1 MQRFR
6 PGGEIRGHP
15 CNGMVNTMRSL
26 ESRGQEEERTK
37 KSLETFKYRVQKSS
51 GNEEQRVTNQDG
63 DLIPEV
69 EKVESFSQ

>member
-37 KSLETFKYRVQKSS
+37 NLWKHLSTGYRRFRGMKSRELLIRM
-51 GNEEQRVTNQDG
+51 VT
-63 DLIPEV
+63 
-69 EKVESFSQ
+69 